1 MGMCVWFLQSLST
14 NTAVVGKEGE
24 VGGVVGGR
32 GKWEEWWGRGKWE
45 VTIELE

>member
-24 VGGVVGGR
+24 VGGVVGGEGEVGGVV
-32 GKWEEWWGRGKWE
+32 GKRE
-45 VTIELE
+45 VGGYY